1 MRHAGQVGDHHV
13 AGRVLAERHRQL
25 GFGALIVLARQQL
38 PNEDLVPPWIGDLD
52 PDHGLARN
60 GRQHAHGERPERH
73 REIVGQR
80 DDAVHLHARGRLEL
94 EGRDHRSRSHRDH
107 LADHAEVRELR
118 LEDARAGDEG
128 AFLDRRRAADRRV
141 EEGER
146 RQPVRFFAEQLL
158 LPLDPLRPLRR
169 GAGALAR
176 LDRIVEEDGRG
187 RPRRP
192 GERRARRCSSEQTC
206 AGNAELHRGAPRRR
220 AEPAGDAAR
229 HRDGG
234 HPGGEHE
241 RDDEHDGQGEGGPR
255 SAEQIARRNAEEATQ
270 PPATAHHRPPA
281 GHEPSQ
287 RGEAR
292 DEETRAREPC
302 PGEADRVMAEEY
314 DGQVAEIERKE
325 IRREAEGVEPRIGQ
339 RVADRAAQVGS
350 GRARHVGQKA
360 EGQEHRERCR

>member
-1 MRHAGQVGDHHV
+1 M
-13 AGRVLAERHRQL
+13 
-25 GFGALIVLARQQL
+25 
-38 PNEDLVPPWIGDLD
+38 
-52 PDHGLARN
+52 
-60 GRQHAHGERPERH
+60 
-73 REIVGQR
+73 
-80 DDAVHLHARGRLEL
+80 
-94 EGRDHRSRSHRDH
+94 
-107 LADHAEVRELR
+107 
-118 LEDARAGDEG
+118 
-128 AFLDRRRAADRRV
+128 
-141 EEGER
+141 
-146 RQPVRFFAEQLL
+146 
-158 LPLDPLRPLRR
+158 
-169 GAGALAR
+169 
-176 LDRIVEEDGRG
+176 
-187 RPRRP
+187 
-192 GERRARRCSSEQTC
+192 
-206 AGNAELHRGAPRRR
+206 HRGAPRRR
-220 AEPAGDAAR
+220 AEQAGDTVR
-229 HRDGG
+229 HGDGG

-255 SAEQIARRNAEEATQ
+255 SAEQIARRDAEEAAQ
-270 PPATAHHRPPA
+270 PPAAVHHRPPA